1 MRTVMADDA
10 VSVARHAYAAF
21 ASMDRS
27 VMEGLIGDQ
36 FRFTSALDNRID
48 RSTYFERCWPN
59 SKAIS
64 AFDLVNLV
72 QDGNRAFVSYEATS
86 TNGQRFRN
94 TEILTVEDGKII
106 EAEVYFGWTLPHR
119 AEEGGCVAR

>member
-1 MRTVMADDA
+1 MADDSI
-10 VSVARHAYAAF
+10 SVARRAYAAF

-27 VMEGLIGDQ
+27 AMEELIGDQ
-36 FRFTSALDNRID
+36 FRFTSPLDNRID
-48 RSTYFERCWPN
+48 RLTYFERCWPN

-72 QDGNRAFVSYEATS
+72 QDGDRAFVTYEATS
-86 TNGQRFRN
+86 ISGQRFRN
-94 TEILTVEDGKII
+94 TEILTVKDGKIV

-119 AEEGGCVAR
+119 AEEGGSVSG

>member
-10 VSVARHAYAAF
+10 VSVARRAYAAF

-27 VMEGLIGDQ
+27 VMEELIGDQ
-36 FRFTSALDNRID
+36 FRFTSPLDNRID

-72 QDGNRAFVSYEATS
+72 QDGNRAFVTYEATS
-86 TNGQRFRN
+86 TNGQCFRN
-94 TEILTVEDGKII
+94 TEIRTVEDEKII
-106 EAEVYFGWTLPHR
+106 EAEVYVGWRLPHR
-119 AEEGGCVAR
+119 AEEGGVVAG